1 MYTFKIKKNYYGEK
15 YNMFPKSSLNIDY
28 GITVLVGCN
37 GIGKSTLIQQ
47 MTEQL
52 NKAGIE
58 YVYYNNLVDGVDV
71 AISRVIW
78 TNKTALAAT
87 AFCSSEG
94 ERIVVNLSHVA
105 SECGTYVKKNHA
117 KSAPL
122 FFFFDAVDS
131 GLSIDNIIMFK
142 DMLLNIILKDTG
154 NKAYII
160 IAANA
165 YEMVKNQK
173 CIDVCTFN
181 LKKFETYDE
190 YCDFV
195 IKSSKYKDKIC
206 R

>member
-58 YVYYNNLVDGVDV
+58 YVYYNNLVDGGDV
-71 AISRVIW
+71 AISRAIW
-78 TNKTALAAT
+78 TNKTDLAAT
-87 AFCSSEG
+87 ALCSSEG

-105 SECGTYVKKNHA
+105 FECGNYVKKNHA
-117 KSAPL
+117 KPASL

-142 DMLLNIILKDTG
+142 DKLLNIILKDTG